1 MLDVLLDSKAK
12 AGKVAISK
20 MGHDKNH
27 VYVIVEVKDSYVLVV
42 DGKTKT
48 LDKPKKKNIKHI
60 QMVDYIYDGFVTKKN
75 NDLLRDE
82 DVKRF
87 IKIFIKEHF
96 HPAYK

>member
-1 MLDVLLDSKAK
+1 MSDVSFDSEIQ
-12 AGKVAISK
+12 AGKVVISK

-27 VYVIVEVKDSYVLVV
+27 VYVVVEVNNSYVLVV
-42 DGKTKT
+42 DGKSKT

-60 QMVDYIYDGFVTKKN
+60 QMVNYKYDELVTKEN

-87 IKIFIKEHF
+87 IKLFIKEHF